1 MTNSTQPRVQPGV
14 PSGGEFT
21 AFGHSDTVPSLTAP
35 SAQPGLAVKADM
47 SWMNEDQAASC
58 RASLQRLTDAGI
70 EGTITEINTYSGDDF
85 DYVSPEGH
93 TFHLIIQD
101 RNTSIWRR
109 NEDHL
114 DIAHRG
120 SAMAGDYG
128 RSTPQKIAETIAYA
142 RAQSR
147 LTEAWLSS
155 TTLRSTKDIQFYLP
169 RADENPSGE
178 YVEMMVDTEHGTFD
192 VRAARGT
199 GELTVAPSG
208 TDQVLSPRMTQAFL
222 EDLTE
227 ESGADPSEV
236 SAAMTKTIATATGE
250 DW

>member
-1 MTNSTQPRVQPGV
+1 MGLTVM
-14 PSGGEFT
+14 E
-21 AFGHSDTVPSLTAP
+21 DT
-35 SAQPGLAVKADM
+35 
-47 SWMNEDQAASC
+47 SWMNAEQNATHM
-58 RASLQRLTDAGI
+58 RALQRLSAAGI
-70 EGTITEINTYSGDDF
+70 EGTITAINTYSGDDF

-93 TFHLIIQD
+93 TFHLIVQD
-101 RNTSIWRR
+101 RNTSIWRKD
-109 NEDHL
+109 EDHL
-114 DIAHRG
+114 DVAHRG

-128 RSTPQKIAETIAYA
+128 RSTPQKIAETVAYA

-147 LTEAWLSS
+147 LTEAWISS
-155 TTLRSTKDIQFYLP
+155 TTLRSNKDIQFYLP

-227 ESGADPSEV
+227 ESGVDPSEV
-236 SAAMTKTIATATGE
+236 SAAMTKTIAIATGE